1 MRTSLVPS
9 VSTWIPAAYQ
19 GSSSAAALPEMMI
32 RPMNSA
38 RTLLI
43 LFLLIILAIDRT
55 LCLPVQTAQS
65 AIQEQRNQRRG
76 RGWST
81 RYDSDQL
88 LPSRT
93 SSSSSS
99 SSSRVDELA
108 LSNLLHPVLPAI
120 RRSFQIREKDSRAR
134 RRRVL
139 TVVQSSSNSSEFRPL
154 APRSD
159 RIDPLDHFRK
169 YKDGYNLKSKHY
181 WAVKLMDSN

>member
-1 MRTSLVPS
+1 MRTSLSPS
-9 VSTWIPAAYQ
+9 ASSWIPAAPPS
-19 GSSSAAALPEMMI
+19 SSSAAAPPEMMI
-32 RPMNSA
+32 KPMNST

-43 LFLLIILAIDRT
+43 LFLLTILVIDRT
-55 LCLPVQTAQS
+55 LCLPVQAAQS

-99 SSSRVDELA
+99 SSRVDELA

-120 RRSFQIREKDSRAR
+120 RRSFQIRGID
-134 RRRVL
+134 L
-139 TVVQSSSNSSEFRPL
+139 VQLAKPL
-154 APRSD
+154 
-159 RIDPLDHFRK
+159 L
-169 YKDGYNLKSKHY
+169 LLQ
-181 WAVKLMDSN
+181 V

>member
-1 MRTSLVPS
+1 MMRTSLVPS

-120 RRSFQIREKDSRAR
+120 RRSFQIRGID
-134 RRRVL
+134 L
-139 TVVQSSSNSSEFRPL
+139 VQL
-154 APRSD
+154 AKF
-159 RIDPLDHFRK
+159 L
-169 YKDGYNLKSKHY
+169 LLLQ
-181 WAVKLMDSN
+181 V

>member
-1 MRTSLVPS
+1 MMRTSIVPS
-9 VSTWIPAAYQ
+9 ASSWIPAAPP
-19 GSSSAAALPEMMI
+19 GSSSAASPPEMMS

-43 LFLLIILAIDRT
+43 LFLLTILAIDIT
-55 LCLPVQTAQS
+55 LCLPVQAAQS

-99 SSSRVDELA
+99 RVDELA

-120 RRSFQIREKDSRAR
+120 RRSFQIRGID
-134 RRRVL
+134 L
-139 TVVQSSSNSSEFRPL
+139 VQL
-154 APRSD
+154 A
-159 RIDPLDHFRK
+159 
-169 YKDGYNLKSKHY
+169 
-181 WAVKLMDSN
+181 KLLLLLQV

>member
-1 MRTSLVPS
+1 MSSILQQNFLSRILPTEFLQQKSSNRISPAQVFNNLHMMRTSIVPS
-9 VSTWIPAAYQ
+9 ASSWIPAAPP
-19 GSSSAAALPEMMI
+19 GSSSAASPPEMMI

-43 LFLLIILAIDRT
+43 LFLLTILAIDRT
-55 LCLPVQTAQS
+55 LCLPVQAAQS

-99 SSSRVDELA
+99 SRVDELA

-120 RRSFQIREKDSRAR
+120 RRSFQIRGID
-134 RRRVL
+134 L
-139 TVVQSSSNSSEFRPL
+139 VQLAKPPL
-154 APRSD
+154 
-159 RIDPLDHFRK
+159 L
-169 YKDGYNLKSKHY
+169 LQ
-181 WAVKLMDSN
+181 V